1 MLRSLE
7 KVFVLLDAFTP
18 EAPEWS
24 LADLSRHVGMA
35 KPTVHHIMSTLIKG
49 GWIERDPGTKRLR
62 LGIRLWEKGW
72 LAVSRLGVREVA
84 RPFLEALVDDCG
96 ETSRLSIL
104 DNVDPRW
111 VIYMDRIE
119 SRHAVRA
126 APSVEVR
133 SPSHCVATGKALLA
147 YRPDVVKLLGTR
159 PLRAYTNK
167 TLTESSALQKDL
179 ATTRARG
186 YSVSL
191 SEFHSE
197 VVGIAA
203 AIWGHEGGVI
213 AAVGISVPVYRM
225 TATSIRKA
233 GNTVMSTA
241 AEISRRMGY
250 VNREA
255 PRDSRRKAGA

>member
-1 MLRSLE
+1 MLRSFE

-18 EAPEWS
+18 ETPEWS

-49 GWIERDPGTKRLR
+49 GWIERDSGTKRLR
-62 LGIRLWEKGW
+62 LGVRLWEKGW
-72 LAVSRLGVREVA
+72 LAVNRLGVREVA

-104 DNVDPRW
+104 DNVDPCW
-111 VIYMDRIE
+111 VIYMDRVE

-133 SPSHCVATGKALLA
+133 SPSYCVATGKALLA

-159 PLRAYTNK
+159 PLRAYTKK
-167 TLTESSALQKDL
+167 TLTQSSALQKDL
-179 ATTRARG
+179 ALTRARG

-191 SEFHSE
+191 SEYNIE
-197 VVGIAA
+197 VVGVGA
-203 AIWGHEGGVI
+203 AIWGHEGRVI
-213 AAVGISVPVYRM
+213 AAVGISVPLYRM
-225 TATSIRKA
+225 TATAIRKA
-233 GNTVMSTA
+233 GVTVMSTA

-250 VNREA
+250 MNQAAMPE
-255 PRDSRRKAGA
+255 PRRPAKA